1 MRPHVRFEW
10 DEAKR
15 RSNLWRHGIDFA
27 KLSQVFEGV
36 RVTDLDDRHDY
47 GEERLLTLGL
57 LKGRVV
63 AIVHTESDDVIRIIS
78 ARKAERHEEIKYFK
92 ERWY

>member
-1 MRPHVRFEW
+1 MRPHVRYEW

-15 RSNLWRHGIDFA
+15 RSNLWRQGIDFA
-27 KLSQVFEGV
+27 KVREVFEGNP
-36 RVTDLDDRHDY
+36 VTYRDDRYDY
-47 GEERLLTLGL
+47 GEERLITLGL

-78 ARKAERHEEIKYFK
+78 ARKAERHEESRYFE
-92 ERWY
+92 ER

>member
-27 KLSQVFEGV
+27 NLREVFDGDP
-36 RVTDLDDRHDY
+36 VTYRDDRYDY
-47 GEERLLTLGL
+47 GEERLITLGL
-57 LKGRVV
+57 LKGHVV

-78 ARKAERHEEIKYFK
+78 ARKAERHEEIRYFK
-92 ERWY
+92 ER

>member
-15 RSNLWRHGIDFA
+15 RRNLWRHGIDFA
-27 KLSQVFEGV
+27 EVREVFESAP
-36 RVTDLDDRHDY
+36 VTYSDDRYNY
-47 GEERLLTLGL
+47 GEERLITLGL
-57 LKGRVV
+57 LKARIV

-78 ARKAERHEEIKYFK
+78 ARKAERHEEIRYFK
-92 ERWY
+92 ESSN